1 MNQAQINAGGPEGYS
16 HLCEVLQSFYFVSLV
31 PMDENRGE
39 EGRGLREEWADTD
52 NGDLYDLEKNM
63 VPYSCTMMELIV
75 VMARRMHFEML
86 DSQFEAGI
94 GKWSREILENAARYV
109 KPGGR
114 LLFSTCTVDPLENE
128 ENREWFLE
136 GHPEFTA
143 ADLSER
149 LRTIAGTPAGAHLQ
163 EGFCLLLP
171 GQFPS
176 DGFFFTLL
184 KKKEAGHE

>member
-1 MNQAQINAGGPEGYS
+1 MATVNFIKNATQSATAMSRTLRYVKRNDKTRDKQFVSGWNCTPRLAEEEFLATRQAHRKSDGRWFYHYTQSFSPKENVTPEG
-16 HLCEVLQSFYFVSLV
+16 LKELAALQ
-31 PMDENRGE
+31 
-39 EGRGLREEWADTD
+39 
-52 NGDLYDLEKNM
+52 
-63 VPYSCTMMELIV
+63 
-75 VMARRMHFEML
+75 
-86 DSQFEAGI
+86 
-94 GKWSREILENAARYV
+94 REILENAARYV

-184 KKKEAGHE
+184 KKKGGRA